1 MILDEFETIFRNAS
15 PSQRSRVHET
25 IIISVKSGLL
35 GIQVKE
41 KKYFYTH
48 FVGEVPLKNITSVVI
63 SDEFVNITA
72 GAYGHTMN
80 LKIKL
85 EEI

>member
-1 MILDEFETIFRNAS
+1 MKLDEFETIFRNAT

-35 GIQVKE
+35 GIHVKE

-72 GAYGHTMN
+72 GAYCHTLN